1 MKKRRVSKFRCDMS
15 RFHVTL
21 AAGHDFRIKDLEI
34 TFFLSGQV
42 KVVQGKSS
50 PTPEEAEARNQP
62 HFLGDNTTRLAYKG
76 DHLPYCL
83 HYSSGIV
90 IFSISS
96 IRNVGQPDGPKPL
109 NPEQT
114 VSLSA
119 HPELVGK
126 SLTHSRTSAKPLDVA
141 ARARLHAALPCLV
154 RKASTSVTGD

>member
-62 HFLGDNTTRLAYKG
+62 HFLGD
-76 DHLPYCL
+76 D
-83 HYSSGIV
+83 
-90 IFSISS
+90 
-96 IRNVGQPDGPKPL
+96 D
-109 NPEQT
+109 E
-114 VSLSA
+114 VSLRGRSSSVLSA
-119 HPELVGK
+119 LQ
-126 SLTHSRTSAKPLDVA
+126 
-141 ARARLHAALPCLV
+141 
-154 RKASTSVTGD
+154 